1 MDTYVCT
8 TILYSSTNTRV
19 GVGTRQPS
27 LLMVKTCDHGD
38 YCSVTM
44 YSSSVYTH
52 THARTHTGTHTCTH
66 AHTHT
71 RTHAHTHTCTHT
83 RTHARTHTHIHT
95 PMLYSTVL
103 PTSVLPQRPQLLCQL
118 TSASRHSEHEPAQ
131 RTTKLNTVPIS
142 STGPPHS
149 HSTPKYSCYHDASQ
163 ELYAAYT
170 KCSASTRVGQHP
182 PLLAC
187 AR

>member
-38 YCSVTM
+38 YCSATM

-52 THARTHTGTHTCTH
+52 TRARTHTQARTHAHTCTHTH

-71 RTHAHTHTCTHT
+71 HTHV
-83 RTHARTHTHIHT
+83 HT

-103 PTSVLPQRPQLLCQL
+103 PTSVLPLRLQLPCRL

-131 RTTKLNTVPIS
+131 STTKRNTVPIS
-142 STGPPHS
+142 SSGSPHS

>member
-1 MDTYVCT
+1 MVTTVVPQCT
-8 TILYSSTNTRV
+8 TPVSTHTR
-19 GVGTRQPS
+19 TH
-27 LLMVKTCDHGD
+27 THAH
-38 YCSVTM
+38 
-44 YSSSVYTH
+44 TH
-52 THARTHTGTHTCTH
+52 THARTHTHTHARAHTH
-66 AHTHT
+66 IHTRARAHTHT
-71 RTHAHTHTCTHT
+71 
-83 RTHARTHTHIHT
+83 HT

-103 PTSVLPQRPQLLCQL
+103 PTSVLPQRLQLPCQL

-131 RTTKLNTVPIS
+131 RTTKRNTVPIS
-142 STGPPHS
+142 SSGPLHS